1 MIEVL
6 PVRTQQEKRKYV
18 TLPFQIYKGNPYWI
32 PPIKA
37 DEFKIFEPT
46 TNPALKFCDA
56 AHWIAVKDGKTVGRI
71 TAIIN
76 HAYNQKTGQPY
87 GRFSRFECIN
97 DREISLSLFQT
108 AENWLRE
115 RGMKYVHGPL
125 GFTNLDLQGLLIE
138 GFDQL
143 PSIAS
148 VYHLPYYSDLIEAA
162 GYKKEIDWVEF
173 RLDVDPVIPEK
184 VTRLVELVKERFGLR
199 VVHFNSRK
207 EMKQYAARIFPI
219 LNKAFDELPYVV
231 PFDEETARF
240 YTNKYFSI
248 LNPKFVK
255 VIVDKNDDIRGFI
268 IGLPSLSEA
277 MQKARGRL
285 LPFGIFHIMRA
296 LKHPKVID
304 LLLTAVEPELQRQ
317 GVPSLLMY
325 ELHKVAI
332 KYGVKYVET
341 TGIFE
346 TNQKAIQTW
355 KNYSHIQHKRRR
367 CYVKSLF

>member
-1 MIEVL
+1 MIEIL
-6 PVRTQQEKRKYV
+6 PVLQKKEKKEYV
-18 TLPFQIYKGNPYWI
+18 NLPFSIYRSNPYWI
-32 PPIKA
+32 PPIKT
-37 DEFKIFEPT
+37 DEYKIFDRS
-46 TNPALKFCDA
+46 TNPALKFCEA

-71 TAIIN
+71 SAIIN
-76 HAYNQKTGQPY
+76 RAYNEKMGQPY

-97 DREISLSLFQT
+97 DKEVAHALLLT
-108 AENWLRE
+108 AENWLRD

-138 GFDQL
+138 GYDQL

-148 VYHLPYYSDLIEAA
+148 VYHLPYYKDLIEAA
-162 GYKKEIDWVEF
+162 GYQKEIDWVEF
-173 RLDVDPVIPEK
+173 RLDVDPIIPEK

-199 VVHFNSRK
+199 VIHFNSHK
-207 EMKQYAARIFPI
+207 EMKLYAAKVFSL

-231 PFDEETARF
+231 PFDEETAHF
-240 YTNKYFSI
+240 YIKKYFSI
-248 LNPKFVK
+248 LNPRFVK

-296 LKHPKVID
+296 LKHPQVID

-332 KYGVKYVET
+332 EYGVKYVET

-367 CYVKSLF
+367 CYVKNLE